1 MSDLYSLDEA
11 LNYLNTGITPVNE
24 GIVSIIKNLFKKKDK
39 SKNIIKLPTT
49 IYYSSEKDYN
59 PGTGLKGY
67 YSKED
72 ESLAGQVKLAAFVSD
87 LGYFDFGKLKV
98 NKKNISKLEK
108 QEINLYKC
116 SFVKVISY
124 FRDYI
129 DEYSFKIEE
138 KIFTGSIAEA
148 LKKYN
153 IEYEVVDTTSMER
166 ERKIIAKKAFSIA
179 KQVLDEAKKLP
190 EYDDC
195 YFLSE
200 GLYKDK
206 EYEEYNIDEFYT
218 GIENEIYLIEYDI
231 TDFKNNNPNVKT
243 ERDHLHSDEF
253 ATVSNFI
260 YNELK
265 KRIESDNSINGTV
278 DYYGDWD
285 GGPYGLELKK

>member
-1 MSDLYSLDEA
+1 MNDLYSLDEA
-11 LNYLNTGITPVNE
+11 LDYLNTGMTPVNE

-59 PGTGLKGY
+59 PGTVLKGY
-67 YSKED
+67 YSKYNLSIAE
-72 ESLAGQVKLAAFVSD
+72 QVKWQAFIFD

-116 SFVKVISY
+116 SFIKVISY
-124 FRDYI
+124 LMGDI
-129 DEYSFKIEE
+129 DEYNFKIEE
-138 KIFTGSIAEA
+138 KIFSGSIAEA

-179 KQVLDEAKKLP
+179 KQVLNEAKKLP

-206 EYEEYNIDEFYT
+206 EYEEYNINEFYT
-218 GIENEIYLIEYDI
+218 GIENDLYLIEYDI
-231 TDFKNNNPNVKT
+231 TDFKNSNPNVKT

-260 YNELK
+260 YTELK
-265 KRIESDNSINGTV
+265 KRSESDKSINGIV

-285 GGPYGLELKK
+285 EGPYGLSLKK